1 MYEKLTDEELRKAQR
16 QNRITF
22 VKRELNIIIFFATAL
37 LVYLAAEKGMWWLLC
52 GGAFFM
58 AACVFVYSL
67 CFISQS
73 SDERLGLNEWQQ
85 GERNEPQKQ

>member
-22 VKRELNIIIFFATAL
+22 VKREACIIALFAVTL
-37 LVYLAAEKGMWWLLC
+37 LVYLAAKKDMWWLLC
-52 GGAFFM
+52 GGVFFL
-58 AACVFVYSL
+58 AVCVFVYSM

>member
-1 MYEKLTDEELRKAQR
+1 MYEKWTDEELRKAQR
-16 QNRITF
+16 QNRL
-22 VKRELNIIIFFATAL
+22 ELLRNELYIVAFFAVMIL
-37 LVYLAAEKGMWWLLC
+37 MEAAAARGMWWLLC
-52 GGAFFM
+52 GGVFFL
-58 AACVFVYSL
+58 AVCVFVYSM

>member
-1 MYEKLTDEELRKAQR
+1 MNEKLTDEELRKAQR
-16 QNRITF
+16 QNWIKLANREFYVF
-22 VKRELNIIIFFATAL
+22 VLFAAVI
-37 LVYLAAEKGMWWLLC
+37 LVYLAARNGIWWLLC
-52 GGAFFM
+52 GGTWFLAT
-58 AACVFVYSL
+58 CVFVYSL